1 MVFGNR
7 RIGVRRLGI
16 AAVLTTGLVVSAAC
30 GSGDA
35 GDGTSAPATTAAP
48 QGGASTQPSAPTA
61 GGPGGDG
68 AQSADAP
75 ACEGSDLLA
84 SLSTR
89 QKLAQ
94 MLVVGVTGT
103 QDALDVV
110 TSEQV
115 GGVFVG
121 SWTDPSMLTGGGA
134 AKVHDADIAAPPP
147 MITIDEEG
155 GRVSRVAD
163 IIGPAPSARE
173 VARTMSVDEA
183 YRMALERGG
192 KLRDLGITVDFAPDA
207 DVSAQPDDDV
217 IGDRSYSDDPQT
229 VSDYAGAVAR
239 GLRDAGVH
247 PVIKH
252 FPGHGSSSGD
262 SHNGA
267 VSVPPLAQL
276 QDKDLV
282 PFRQLI
288 AEQPDVGVMVG
299 HLDVPGLTDGV
310 PASLSPAAMS
320 LLRDGT
326 GYGAPPFDGVIFTD
340 DLSGM
345 DAISDTYSVP
355 DAVAAALEAGADVAL
370 WLATDQ
376 VPAVLDRLEQEVDSG
391 ALPMDR
397 VDDSVV
403 RIAKMKGLPVCG

>member
-1 MVFGNR
+1 MVFGDR
-7 RIGVRRLGI
+7 RRGVRRSGI
-16 AAVLTTGLVVSAAC
+16 AALVAVFAVTAAAC
-30 GSGDA
+30 GSGGA
-35 GDGTSAPATTAAP
+35 GDGAAVPAATGTSQTGPSAQPQSATTAA
-48 QGGASTQPSAPTA
+48 GGAATPAAGAPY
-61 GGPGGDG
+61 
-68 AQSADAP
+68 
-75 ACEGSDLLA
+75 ACDGSDLLA

-134 AKVHDADIAAPPP
+134 AAVHDADIAAPPP

-163 IIGPAPSARE
+163 LIGPAPSARE

-183 YRMALERGG
+183 YRMALERGK
-192 KLRDLGITVDFAPDA
+192 KLRGLGITVDFAPDA
-207 DVSAQPDDDV
+207 DVSAQSDDAV

-229 VSDYAGAVAR
+229 VADYAGAVAR

-276 QDKDLV
+276 QGRDLM

-326 GYGAPPFDGVIFTD
+326 GYDAPPFGGVIFTD

-345 DAISDTYSVP
+345 GAISDTYSVP

-370 WLATDQ
+370 WLSTDQ

-391 ALPMDR
+391 TLPIDR

-403 RIAKMKGLPVCG
+403 RIARMKGILSCG